1 MAASVQKSWRCTVC
15 GYIHAGDSA
24 PDFCPVCGAAKSDFE
39 PYIESASSAP
49 PTGPKRWQCMNCN
62 YVHDGSMP
70 PEICPVCGAEKEK
83 FEAVKETEGT
93 GAAETV
99 KAVIVGGGVAG
110 VSAAETIRKA
120 SPDSEITLIC
130 TESELPYYRLNL
142 TRYLAGEISRDSLPL
157 HSKEWFTEQRIDL
170 LAGVSV
176 EKILLDKKTV
186 ILGDDRR
193 IPYEKLILTTGSHP
207 YVPTMQGVSLD
218 GVFTLRTSD
227 DADRML
233 DRIGKGCKVVCIGGG
248 ILGLETAGALAARG
262 ADISVLESHDWLMPR
277 QLNPKGGAV
286 LERHIRKIGV
296 NVIRNARTKEIVGD
310 KKVTGVALQD
320 GRVIPADMVVIA
332 TGVRPNT
339 SIARKTG
346 IEVNN
351 GIIVDNHMRTS
362 HPDIFAAGD
371 AAEHNGQVYGSWA
384 ASQFLGG
391 IAALNAVGIPTRFGG
406 LPRSNTVKAL
416 GLDLTSIGKFMPE
429 DGSYI
434 VAEEEKESSYV
445 GFAFRDGRM
454 QGAILIGH
462 PELAASAKKAIE
474 SRTDFS
480 AVLKSSPSTAD
491 IVFHFNKFKEEFIKM
506 KKIIK
511 ELKCFPDYP
520 VQSE

>member
-1 MAASVQKSWRCTVC
+1 
-15 GYIHAGDSA
+15 
-24 PDFCPVCGAAKSDFE
+24 
-39 PYIESASSAP
+39 
-49 PTGPKRWQCMNCN
+49 MNCN
-62 YVHDGSMP
+62 YVHDGAMP
-70 PEICPVCGAEKEK
+70 PDICPVCGAEKEK
-83 FEAVKETEGT
+83 FEAVRETEGT
-93 GAAETV
+93 GTAETV

-157 HSKEWFTEQRIDL
+157 HQKEWFSEQRIDL
-170 LAGVSV
+170 LMGLSV
-176 EKILLDKKTV
+176 EKILLDEKAV
-186 ILGDDRR
+186 ILGDDRK

-207 YVPTMQGVSLD
+207 YVPAMQGVSLD

-233 DRIGKGCKVVCIGGG
+233 KMIRKGCKVVGIGGG
-248 ILGLETAGALAARG
+248 ILGLETAGALATCG

-277 QLNPKGGAV
+277 QLNPRGGAV

-296 NVIRNARTKEIVGD
+296 NVIRNAKTREIVGD

-320 GRVIPADMVVIA
+320 GRVIPADMVLIA

-346 IEVNN
+346 IEVNT
-351 GIIVDNHMRTS
+351 GVIVDNHMRTS
-362 HPDIFAAGD
+362 QADIFAAGD
-371 AAEHNGQVYGSWA
+371 VAEHNGQVYGSWA
-384 ASQFLGG
+384 ASQFQGS
-391 IAALNAVGIPTRFGG
+391 IAALNAAGIPTQFGG

-434 VAEEEKESSYV
+434 IVEEEKESAYLEFV
-445 GFAFRDGRM
+445 FRDGRM

-462 PELAASAKKAIE
+462 PELATSAKKAIE
-474 SRTDFS
+474 SGKDFS
-480 AVLKSSPSTAD
+480 ALVSSNPKCAD
-491 IVFHFNKFKEEFIKM
+491 IVGHLE
-506 KKIIK
+506 
-511 ELKCFPDYP
+511 
-520 VQSE
+520 